1 LRVIAQEVTVLGE
14 FTRYAGIEAV
24 EYLPRGSDSPLRVY
38 YFQGQQTKGYVN
50 GQAQLLSEGGWRKP
64 IKGAPIT
71 SRFNPKRF
79 HPILHKIM
87 PHTGT
92 DFGATTGTP
101 VGATLYGTI
110 VFMGPLGP
118 NGNFVGIQHK
128 GGYKSGYSHLS
139 RFADGLKVGDT
150 VKTLQLI
157 GYVGSTGRSTGPHL
171 HFSIKKNY
179 QFIDPESLHLDALG
193 GLPQNERAAFASAK
207 RTYDE
212 LINAI
217 ALPAIPAGLIQ
228 ASMAPAKSAA
238 ASATAAE
245 SAQAGTPP
253 SEPNTGRPISPN
265 AAAAAPANVPTN
277 HSSIYL
283 SDKDLQA
290 VQPGTDDGESD
301 E

>member
-1 LRVIAQEVTVLGE
+1 
-14 FTRYAGIEAV
+14 
-24 EYLPRGSDSPLRVY
+24 
-38 YFQGQQTKGYVN
+38 
-50 GQAQLLSEGGWRKP
+50 
-64 IKGAPIT
+64 
-71 SRFNPKRF
+71 
-79 HPILHKIM
+79 M

-128 GGYKSGYSHLS
+128 GSYKSGYSHLS

-150 VKTLQLI
+150 VKTLQII

-171 HFSIKKNY
+171 HFSIKKND

-193 GLPQNERAAFASAK
+193 GLPQNERTAFASAK
-207 RTYDE
+207 RTYDD

-217 ALPAIPAGLIQ
+217 ALPAVPAGLAQATMASSAKAAANATAGENSQ
-228 ASMAPAKSAA
+228 ASSQSGAPSAEA
-238 ASATAAE
+238 NA
-245 SAQAGTPP
+245 
-253 SEPNTGRPISPN
+253 GRPSVPN
-265 AAAAAPANVPTN
+265 AAAAVPANAPTN

-290 VQPGTDDGESD
+290 AQPGTDDGESD